1 MLLHGIYTHYTEIYK
16 EKTNGGE
23 LLLLAALVY
32 PSDVFSFGGL
42 TRVCLCVYK
51 GNTREQHDRHTKGRT
66 EGKTSEKKLVPEE
79 EGDFFL
85 LLFLFLETYTH
96 DGCSDG
102 GLSFLHLFV
111 HGRRVVE
118 L

>member
-1 MLLHGIYTHYTEIYK
+1 MASIHYTEIYK

-42 TRVCLCVYK
+42 TRVCVCVY
-51 GNTREQHDRHTKGRT
+51 TRETQENNTTDTQKGGRR
-66 EGKTSEKKLVPEE
+66 EKLVKRNWYQKKKETF
-79 EGDFFL
+79 FFL
-85 LLFLFLETYTH
+85 LFLETYTH

>member
-1 MLLHGIYTHYTEIYK
+1 MEVSCCCWLHLFTPPTYFFWG
-16 EKTNGGE
+16 
-23 LLLLAALVY
+23 
-32 PSDVFSFGGL
+32 SDPC
-42 TRVCLCVYK
+42 VCVCVYK

-85 LLFLFLETYTH
+85 LLLLFLETYTH